1 MSLQLP
7 KSQLD
12 SYWQALSANAQVQS
26 LEGQGT
32 CPQFEAAAPR
42 MGSFQPKRSNDYNL

>member
-1 MSLQLP
+1 VSLPQP

-12 SYWQALSANAQVQS
+12 SYWQALSANAQVQT

-32 CPQFEAAAPR
+32 LPKFEAAPAITAVLR
-42 MGSFQPKRSNDYNL
+42 PKRGNDYNL